1 MNRFQERTLSMKPLT
16 SCVVSLLP
24 ASAAQADVVWP
35 KGRTDLLHL
44 SHVHRG
50 GGAKEAPDNTLETFI
65 WCWKN
70 GSAVECDCR
79 KTADGVGI
87 MLHDP
92 TLKRTA
98 RGIPPALATKDVS
111 EALSWNEIKDI
122 DVGFYQ
128 GAQFEG
134 QHVPTIEATFAA
146 MKGHPTYLAMV
157 DEKGAGPEY
166 IAKKAIEA
174 GVQDQVYYTGPDHAK
189 IFDWNKTLPG
199 GKSLLWIGAWP
210 GDHGTAERARAD
222 QDFRDMMKALR
233 AKDFKYITAVS
244 LHAYYD
250 PKDPVDPF
258 VPSSDILKE
267 LIAEFHAHGIAVCSI
282 PFQGGEMEETYFKL
296 FELGCDGFSTDYPS
310 VMFSVIRKLKE
321 SANSAALC

>member
-79 KTADGVGI
+79 KTADGVGS

-122 DVGFYQ
+122 DVGF
-128 GAQFEG
+128 
-134 QHVPTIEATFAA
+134 
-146 MKGHPTYLAMV
+146 
-157 DEKGAGPEY
+157 
-166 IAKKAIEA
+166 
-174 GVQDQVYYTGPDHAK
+174 
-189 IFDWNKTLPG
+189 
-199 GKSLLWIGAWP
+199 
-210 GDHGTAERARAD
+210 
-222 QDFRDMMKALR
+222 
-233 AKDFKYITAVS
+233 
-244 LHAYYD
+244 
-250 PKDPVDPF
+250 
-258 VPSSDILKE
+258 
-267 LIAEFHAHGIAVCSI
+267 
-282 PFQGGEMEETYFKL
+282 
-296 FELGCDGFSTDYPS
+296 
-310 VMFSVIRKLKE
+310 
-321 SANSAALC
+321 